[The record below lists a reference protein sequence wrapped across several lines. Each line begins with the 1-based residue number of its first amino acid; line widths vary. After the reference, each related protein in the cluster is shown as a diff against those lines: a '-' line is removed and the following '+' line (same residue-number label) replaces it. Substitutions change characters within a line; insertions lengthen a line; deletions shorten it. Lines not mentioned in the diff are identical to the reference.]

1 MDTETNNSVKNN
13 NTMSNLVV
21 FKTISMFVKELGN
34 FYGKMFK
41 NVNLYMHLIDRTTF
55 SHDLAIQKHVDAFK
69 TFCSENVESILASD
83 YKTLKKKT
91 VKYSKKVYINFQLI
105 FEKTDSVDTRK
116 TIWKYLQV
124 ISLNLLPE
132 FKEELKNR
140 LLQNRNTNPPP
151 SESTSSSSDTSG
163 DGSTGQMNEEIFL
176 QDIIQKIESNVNVT
190 DTSNPMEAVTGI
202 MQSGLFTDMMTGMN
216 SGFKNGTLDMKNM
229 PGAIQ
234 KIISKLTPPTG
245 SKNKSQFSKMTSTM
259 DSMFGMFSNSS
270 SDGNPI
276 PDMSSIMS
284 MLMPQMANM
293 MSGDDD
299 DDDDDD
305 RQINTRKNS
314 RSSSTRLSIE

>member
-1 MDTETNNSVKNN
+1 MNTEKNDTMN
-13 NTMSNLVV
+13 NLVV

-34 FYGKMFK
+34 FYGKIFK

-69 TFCSENVESILASD
+69 HFCTENIESILVSD

-105 FEKTDSVDTRK
+105 FEKTESPETRK
-116 TIWKYLQV
+116 TIWKYLQL

-132 FKEELKNR
+132 FKEALKNK
-140 LLQNRNTNPPP
+140 LLQNKNNSSTNSATNSSAENAG
-151 SESTSSSSDTSG
+151 SE
-163 DGSTGQMNEEIFL
+163 ELFL
-176 QDIIQKIESNVNVT
+176 QDIIQKIESNVNLT
-190 DTSNPMEAVTGI
+190 DTSNPMDAVSGI

-216 SGFKNGTLDMKNM
+216 TGFKNGTLDMKNM
-229 PGAIQ
+229 PNAIQ
-234 KIISKLTPPTG
+234 KIISKLNPPSN
-245 SKNKSQFSKMTSTM
+245 SKGKSQFNKMTSTM
-259 DSMFGMFSNSS
+259 DSMFGMLSNSS

-293 MSGDDD
+293 MSGGDDD
-299 DDDDDD
+299 DDDDDYKPSP
-305 RQINTRKNS
+305 THKNS
-314 RSSSTRLSIE
+314 NRLALE